1 MIMSILVKIQNEQEE
16 KVLLAF
22 LNSLRFNYKTGVV
35 EDSDVMREEF
45 IVEYNNE
52 LDKSVADIEAGNFVS
67 HEDVEKLFSDRRKTL
82 K

>member
-1 MIMSILVKIQNEQEE
+1 MIMSILVNTQNEQEE

-52 LDKSVADIEAGNFVS
+52 LDKSVADIEAGDFVL